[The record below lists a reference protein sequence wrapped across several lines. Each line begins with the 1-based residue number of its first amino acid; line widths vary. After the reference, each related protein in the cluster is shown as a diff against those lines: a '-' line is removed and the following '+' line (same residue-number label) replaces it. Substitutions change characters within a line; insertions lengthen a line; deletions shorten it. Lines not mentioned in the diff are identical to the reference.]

1 MKLVT
6 ILSARPKFIKAAAV
20 SREIKHFNKYESN
33 SLEEVSV
40 HTGQHFDPNMTD
52 VFL

>member
-20 SREIKHFNKYESN
+20 SREIKI
-33 SLEEVSV
+33 LI
-40 HTGQHFDPNMTD
+40 NMR
-52 VFL
+52 VIL